1 MSLPR
6 AFLVRSTSVSG
17 IHWHPQRL
25 PGHEP
30 TYAVQQ
36 IVPIR
41 SPRRRGRAAWTA
53 IRVSQAMSPEVKVE
67 LPRLAPCG
75 VTSNEVTRDNKVVRC
90 AKDTVAQWN
99 VRYGQARK

>member
-1 MSLPR
+1 MRLILPR
-6 AFLVRSTSVSG
+6 SCAR
-17 IHWHPQRL
+17 
-25 PGHEP
+25 
-30 TYAVQQ
+30 AVIGPAVTEQPSM
-36 IVPIR
+36 VMNSRRFTR
-41 SPRRRGRAAWTA
+41 SPRRRGRAAWAA

-67 LPRLAPCG
+67 LPRLVPCG